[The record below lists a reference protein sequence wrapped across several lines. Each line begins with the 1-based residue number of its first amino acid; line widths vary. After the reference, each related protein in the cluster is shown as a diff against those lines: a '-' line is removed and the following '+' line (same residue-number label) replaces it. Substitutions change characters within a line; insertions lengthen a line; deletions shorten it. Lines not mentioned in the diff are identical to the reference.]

1 MRLSGLNHSMS
12 LKAAFHWATTA
23 QTETDEYNKHTTL
36 HLASACVDMLSFLLR
51 LGSAA
56 EGHMS
61 GVQVSIYN
69 CDICKACECVFVKQK

>member
-36 HLASACVDMLSFLLR
+36 HLASAYVDMF
-51 LGSAA
+51 
-56 EGHMS
+56 
-61 GVQVSIYN
+61 
-69 CDICKACECVFVKQK
+69 